1 MSIIEKLSIEPPDD
15 KSRID
20 FIEDLIGYCER
31 RGCTVTINP
40 HQTKPTESS
49 VQPNLD
55 SHHTDKEKT
64 TI

>member
-1 MSIIEKLSIEPPDD
+1 MSTIEKLSIEPPDD

-40 HQTKPTESS
+40 HQTKQTESS
-49 VQPNLD
+49 VKPNLD
-55 SHHTDKEKT
+55 SHHTTEKE
-64 TI
+64 

>member
-1 MSIIEKLSIEPPDD
+1 MNTIEKLNIELPRD
-15 KSRID
+15 KSRTD

-31 RGCTVTINP
+31 RGCNVTINP
-40 HQTKPTESS
+40 HQAKPTESS

-64 TI
+64 TV